1 LTVLSWED
9 GLNALVV
16 EGIEAIVFRT
26 VNDQPSLWELVLPEE
41 VRRLPEELAR
51 VDALLDDTAFFA
63 PFVPF
68 FDLRMGRPS
77 TPMETYLRL
86 MLSQVLTPLRRR
98 SGAVLVMV
106 RAIGHRLFTAYGRAD
121 DGPCQPGAAVDHAR

>member
-1 LTVLSWED
+1 MIRGLTVLSWED

-63 PFVPF
+63 PFVRF
-68 FDLRMGRPS
+68 L
-77 TPMETYLRL
+77 
-86 MLSQVLTPLRRR
+86 
-98 SGAVLVMV
+98 
-106 RAIGHRLFTAYGRAD
+106 
-121 DGPCQPGAAVDHAR
+121 

>member
-1 LTVLSWED
+1 MGALIRGLTVLSWED

-63 PFVPF
+63 PFVRF
-68 FDLRMGRPS
+68 L
-77 TPMETYLRL
+77 
-86 MLSQVLTPLRRR
+86 
-98 SGAVLVMV
+98 
-106 RAIGHRLFTAYGRAD
+106 
-121 DGPCQPGAAVDHAR
+121 

>member
-1 LTVLSWED
+1 MLSWED

-63 PFVPF
+63 PFVRF
-68 FDLRMGRPS
+68 L
-77 TPMETYLRL
+77 
-86 MLSQVLTPLRRR
+86 
-98 SGAVLVMV
+98 
-106 RAIGHRLFTAYGRAD
+106 
-121 DGPCQPGAAVDHAR
+121 

>member
-1 LTVLSWED
+1 MIRGLTVLSWED

-63 PFVPF
+63 LFVRF
-68 FDLRMGRPS
+68 L
-77 TPMETYLRL
+77 
-86 MLSQVLTPLRRR
+86 
-98 SGAVLVMV
+98 
-106 RAIGHRLFTAYGRAD
+106 
-121 DGPCQPGAAVDHAR
+121 